1 MNPARSGAAGLVVLP
16 GIALSAWHESHD
28 TVHRYVRLA
37 GSLCAVFM
45 PKQKHWWHVTLHAA
59 ATGLTTTPMPVGD
72 RTLEVLLDLTR
83 HRFRISTSA
92 GEREAVS
99 LQGQSAASAH
109 RDLLERLAELGIYP
123 QFDDSPFADD
133 SAMPY
138 DVGAVMRY
146 WRALAW
152 IDGVFKQFKG
162 ELKKETGPVQ
172 VFPHHFDLSMNW
184 FSGRQVPGTDRSDE
198 ASADEQMNFGFL
210 SGDDA
215 IPDAYF
221 YITAY
226 PQPAGL
232 TEIALPEGAFW
243 NAEGFTGA
251 VMMYETVRDA
261 RDPRAKLLNF
271 LHTVH
276 RAGSARMK

>member
-146 WRALAW
+146 WRALACT
-152 IDGVFKQFKG
+152 GV
-162 ELKKETGPVQ
+162 
-172 VFPHHFDLSMNW
+172 
-184 FSGRQVPGTDRSDE
+184 DRRRL
-198 ASADEQMNFGFL
+198 Q
-210 SGDDA
+210 A
-215 IPDAYF
+215 I
-221 YITAY
+221 
-226 PQPAGL
+226 QG
-232 TEIALPEGAFW
+232 
-243 NAEGFTGA
+243 
-251 VMMYETVRDA
+251 
-261 RDPRAKLLNF
+261 
-271 LHTVH
+271 
-276 RAGSARMK
+276 